1 MDEESI
7 SRARWSVVE
16 RRLRR
21 LEQAAGLPNPPQ
33 KGGPAMARTPQEV
46 DALLDQLE
54 GDAAR
59 HEGALHMQMAVND
72 DNTRRIDRVMDLY
85 QRLTARIQGLSDQHD
100 ATVERVDRIERR
112 LDGANNP
119 FMSLMLGLVAAAAW
133 TAVWAVL
140 KALFGDNLEIAIN
153 GKDAL
158 VRDHPQFD
166 DLTLAI
172 LVCGLIFIL
181 VVTIVN
187 MIIEIV
193 TNRRPRGANQPQQA
207 QQPAQGNPPPQG
219 GNQAGNNPPTQVM
232 PQPVNAGQQGP

>member
-1 MDEESI
+1 
-7 SRARWSVVE
+7 
-16 RRLRR
+16 
-21 LEQAAGLPNPPQ
+21 
-33 KGGPAMARTPQEV
+33 MARTPQEV
-46 DALLDQLE
+46 DVLLDQLE

-100 ATVERVDRIERR
+100 ATVERVDRIESR
-112 LDGANNP
+112 LNGETNP
-119 FMSLMLGLVAAAAW
+119 LKSLVLGLVAAAAW

-153 GKDAL
+153 GKAAL

>member
-1 MDEESI
+1 MDEESV

-21 LEQAAGLPNPPQ
+21 LEQAAGLPYPTTQ
-33 KGGPAMARTPQEV
+33 GGGPMARTAQEV

-59 HEGALHMQMAVND
+59 HEGALQMQMAIND

-85 QRLTARIQGLSDQHD
+85 QRLTARIQGVSDQHD
-100 ATVERVDRIERR
+100 ATVQRVDRIERR
-112 LDGANNP
+112 LNGANNP
-119 FMSLMLGLVAAAAW
+119 FKSMLLGLVAATAW
-133 TAVWAVL
+133 TVVWVVL
-140 KALFGDNLEIAIN
+140 KALFGDNLEVQIN
-153 GKDAL
+153 GKDTL
-158 VRDHPQFD
+158 VRDHPQFG

-187 MIIEIV
+187 MIIDIV
-193 TNRRPRGANQPQQA
+193 TNRRPRGAHQPQQVH
-207 QQPAQGNPPPQG
+207 QPAQGNPPPQG
-219 GNQAGNNPPTQVM
+219 GNQAGNNQPTQAM

>member
-1 MDEESI
+1 MDEESV
-7 SRARWSVVE
+7 SRTRWSVVE

-21 LEQAAGLPNPPQ
+21 LEQAAGLHDPTTQ
-33 KGGPAMARTPQEV
+33 KGPVMARTPQEV

-85 QRLTARIQGLSDQHD
+85 QRLTARIQGLSDQHEG
-100 ATVERVDRIERR
+100 TVERVDRIERR

-119 FMSLMLGLVAAAAW
+119 VMSLVLGLLAASAW
-133 TAVWAVL
+133 TVVWVVL
-140 KALFGDNLEIAIN
+140 KALFGDNLEITIE
-153 GKDAL
+153 GKEAL

-187 MIIEIV
+187 MIIEIW